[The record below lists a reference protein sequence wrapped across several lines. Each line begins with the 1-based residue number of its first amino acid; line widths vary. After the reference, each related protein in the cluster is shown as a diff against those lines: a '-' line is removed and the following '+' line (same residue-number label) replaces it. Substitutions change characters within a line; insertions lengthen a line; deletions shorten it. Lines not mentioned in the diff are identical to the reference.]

1 MAEEPPPPPL
11 LARTLSAISAFAEAW
26 LPRMWSGGGSALS
39 PTNEK
44 YVETDDENDFG
55 VDTLAAT
62 TLPPAGA
69 TKRARPGSPPSLG
82 IPPNE
87 GGKQRKRKQKRQ
99 RRYSSN
105 SQQQDVE
112 GQEGGGGGQQG
123 RSSVDDPDAGSAGGV
138 DGGGAAG
145 AGAVSSDGAVEDTKG
160 PKTSEYNVTPV
171 PDPDSL
177 QLTLSMTLGIKGHV
191 IKERW
196 LYVEWNQ
203 LATCPAGLLFT
214 VEILQGHAAS
224 HPCSIL
230 LSGWQLG
237 SHLPPPFI
245 RALSHV
251 CW

>member
-1 MAEEPPPPPL
+1 MPVQQNRLRAG
-11 LARTLSAISAFAEAW
+11 AHC
-26 LPRMWSGGGSALS
+26 ALS
-39 PTNEK
+39 P
-44 YVETDDENDFG
+44 
-55 VDTLAAT
+55 LT
-62 TLPPAGA
+62 T
-69 TKRARPGSPPSLG
+69 RSPPLPLSPSPPLSLSLSL
-82 IPPNE
+82 PLCQLLWPF
-87 GGKQRKRKQKRQ
+87 
-99 RRYSSN
+99 N
-105 SQQQDVE
+105 SQ
-112 GQEGGGGGQQG
+112 G
-123 RSSVDDPDAGSAGGV
+123 RLKLRVV
-138 DGGGAAG
+138 NG
-145 AGAVSSDGAVEDTKG
+145 AGQLIAYVRPDTKG

>member
-82 IPPNE
+82 
-87 GGKQRKRKQKRQ
+87 
-99 RRYSSN
+99 
-105 SQQQDVE
+105 
-112 GQEGGGGGQQG
+112 
-123 RSSVDDPDAGSAGGV
+123 SAGGV

-145 AGAVSSDGAVEDTKG
+145 AGAVSSDGAVEDTAVVALMIHHDENEVKKYSTR
-160 PKTSEYNVTPV
+160 PMAVTEYYVYAKFGSMAPFILPGCEATLTEPEAVTEKQEV
-171 PDPDSL
+171 L
-177 QLTLSMTLGIKGHV
+177 QLKPGHPLV
-191 IKERW
+191 TITMPCGLTALEHFR
-196 LYVEWNQ
+196 E
-203 LATCPAGLLFT
+203 LATDSPEAARLFEAIWELLDAMNHS
-214 VEILQGHAAS
+214 QA
-224 HPCSIL
+224 
-230 LSGWQLG
+230 
-237 SHLPPPFI
+237 
-245 RALSHV
+245 
-251 CW
+251 